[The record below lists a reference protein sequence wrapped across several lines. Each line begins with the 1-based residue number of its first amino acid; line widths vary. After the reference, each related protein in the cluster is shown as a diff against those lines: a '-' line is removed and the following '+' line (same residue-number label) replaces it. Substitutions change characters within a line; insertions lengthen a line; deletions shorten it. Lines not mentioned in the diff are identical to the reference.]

1 MFSGFVHA
9 AAISEHHSF
18 SWQNHTNMALTELCH
33 EGECNMT
40 EKAAGGG
47 GPGAGGRGARIPEE
61 RTDTDLAAPP
71 VLCGMFNE
79 CVNVHSFN
87 FLSCCLVI
95 GVTKS
100 RIRLSD

>member
-1 MFSGFVHA
+1 MLQP
-9 AAISEHHSF
+9 ISEHHSF

-47 GPGAGGRGARIPEE
+47 GEGGARIPEE
-61 RTDTDLAAPP
+61 RTDRDLAAPP

-100 RIRLSD
+100 RTRLSD